1 MDWKKAAEADLR
13 SYEDRLKA
21 LENIKTRIAAQ
32 KLNLEGLKAAAADK
46 EPVKGGTSRHDDR
59 MINSIVEIERLKRNY
74 GVTSRLVQFI
84 EKGLS
89 GLNSEERDVL
99 DCFYINRE
107 YRHIDTLRDKLHL
120 EKSQIYKLK
129 DLALYKFTISCY
141 GIIDL

>member
-13 SYEDRLKA
+13 SYEARLQA

-32 KLNLEGLKAAAADK
+32 KLNLEGFKTAAADK
-46 EPVKGGTSRHDDR
+46 EPIKGGTSRHDDR
-59 MINSIVEIERLKRNY
+59 MINCIVEIERLKRNY
-74 GVTSRLVQFI
+74 SVTSRLVQLI

-89 GLNSEERDVL
+89 GLSSEERDVL

-141 GIIDL
+141 GIVDL

>member
-32 KLNLEGLKAAAADK
+32 KLNLEGLRAATADM
-46 EPVKGGTSRHDDR
+46 EPIKGGTSRHDDR
-59 MINSIVEIERLKRNY
+59 MISSIVEIERLKRNY
-74 GVTSRLVQFI
+74 SVTKGLVQLI

-107 YRHIDTLRDKLHL
+107 YRHIDTLKEKLHL

-129 DLALYKFTISCY
+129 DIALYKFTISCY
-141 GIIDL
+141 GILDL

>member
-13 SYEDRLKA
+13 SYEARLQA

-32 KLNLEGLKAAAADK
+32 KLNLEGFKTAAADK

-59 MINSIVEIERLKRNY
+59 MINCIVEIERLKRNY
-74 GVTSRLVQFI
+74 SVTSRLVQLI

-89 GLNSEERDVL
+89 GLSSEERDVL
-99 DCFYINRE
+99 DCFYINQQHRSIE
-107 YRHIDTLRDKLHL
+107 TLKEKLGY
-120 EKSQIYKLK
+120 EKSQIYRIK
-129 DLALYKFTISCY
+129 DRALYVFTISCY

>member
-32 KLNLEGLKAAAADK
+32 KLNLEGLRAAAADK
-46 EPVKGGTSRHDDR
+46 EPVKGGTSRHDDK

-74 GVTSRLVQFI
+74 GVTSRLVQLI

-89 GLNSEERDVL
+89 GLSSEERDVL

-129 DLALYKFTISCY
+129 DMALYKFTISCY
-141 GIIDL
+141 GILDL